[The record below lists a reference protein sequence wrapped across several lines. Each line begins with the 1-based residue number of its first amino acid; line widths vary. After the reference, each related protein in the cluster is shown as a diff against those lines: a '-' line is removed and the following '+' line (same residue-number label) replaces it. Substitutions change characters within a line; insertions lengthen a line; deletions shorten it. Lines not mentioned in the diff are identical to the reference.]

1 MHIKKNATQQD
12 LEAAA
17 SAYARNL
24 YRDVMQ
30 WRLRAQ
36 LVIIFLCC
44 INPPSIFGFFMMG
57 AVLTALFVCVVPWA
71 YINNEPQLL
80 QNALMWWYI
89 WVGVVYLVNMVL
101 RALLCRKISIN
112 LHHYKQPDL
121 TDATPI
127 PTPQHFPLR
136 WEKDENATHWQNLV
150 LFHAPQ
156 RGLYALE
163 LVIENYNGTLES
175 PPEGA
180 CACHTEEIAGDRIRY
195 TALYRLEAG
204 NHWLATALS
213 PATGSPPE
221 AYLTQL
227 NDAPLNK

>member
-1 MHIKKNATQQD
+1 MHIKKNATQQE
-12 LEAAA
+12 LEATAA
-17 SAYARNL
+17 AYARNL

-57 AVLTALFVCVVPWA
+57 AVLTALFVCFVAWA
-71 YINNEPQLL
+71 YLNNEPQLL

-89 WVGVVYLVNMVL
+89 WVGAVYVLNTIL
-101 RALLCRKISIN
+101 RALLCRKIS
-112 LHHYKQPDL
+112 LTLQHYKDADL

-136 WEKDENATHWQNLV
+136 WEKDEDATHWQNLV

-180 CACHTEEIAGDRIRY
+180 CACHTEEITGDRIRY

-213 PATGSPPE
+213 NASDPAPE
-221 AYLTQL
+221 AYLTL
-227 NDAPLNK
+227 LSKLGF